1 MGGSKKMKERKTKMT
16 REKMLNEIIRKRGF
30 EDEYTIEFARMAETI
45 INIDILR
52 LAFAVM
58 IAMPVMDEE

>member
-1 MGGSKKMKERKTKMT
+1 MMS
-16 REKMLNEIIRKRGF
+16 REEMFDEMIRRRGF

-58 IAMPVMDEE
+58 IAKPVMDEE

>member
-1 MGGSKKMKERKTKMT
+1 MMN
-16 REKMLNEIIRKRGF
+16 REEMLNEIIRKRGF

-45 INIDILR
+45 TDITILR

-58 IAMPVMDEE
+58 MVLPVMDEE

>member
-1 MGGSKKMKERKTKMT
+1 MLN
-16 REKMLNEIIRKRGF
+16 REEMLNEIIRKRGF

-58 IAMPVMDEE
+58 IAMPVMDEEE

>member
-1 MGGSKKMKERKTKMT
+1 MIN
-16 REKMLNEIIRKRGF
+16 REEMLNEIIRKRGF

-45 INIDILR
+45 TDTAMLR

-58 IAMPVMDEE
+58 MAMPVMDEE

>member
-1 MGGSKKMKERKTKMT
+1 MMNKE
-16 REKMLNEIIRKRGF
+16 EMLNAIIRKRGF

-45 INIDILR
+45 TNIDILR

-58 IAMPVMDEE
+58 ISKPVMDEEE

>member
-1 MGGSKKMKERKTKMT
+1 MLN
-16 REKMLNEIIRKRGF
+16 REEMLNEIIRKRGF
-30 EDEYTIEFARMAETI
+30 EDEYTIEFARMAKTI

>member
-1 MGGSKKMKERKTKMT
+1 MN
-16 REKMLNEIIRKRGF
+16 REEMLNEIIRKRGF

-45 INIDILR
+45 TDITILR

-58 IAMPVMDEE
+58 MVLPVMDEE

>member
-1 MGGSKKMKERKTKMT
+1 MNTENRKERKTKMT
-16 REKMLNEIIRKRGF
+16 REEMLNEIIRKRGF

-58 IAMPVMDEE
+58 MAMPVMDEE